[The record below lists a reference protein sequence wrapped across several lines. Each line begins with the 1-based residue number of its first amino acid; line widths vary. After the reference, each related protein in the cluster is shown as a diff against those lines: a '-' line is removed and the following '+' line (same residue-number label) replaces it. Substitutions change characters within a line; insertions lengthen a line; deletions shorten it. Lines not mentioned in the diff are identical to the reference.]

1 MAGGWGN
8 PSDISLRPLRGL
20 QSGSV
25 SPSRQLTVGTPPLP
39 PMLRSGYPWPTYTQ
53 GALMP
58 DHWGY
63 VFLAYGI
70 AAATF
75 LVYWR
80 RLSRR
85 IRDAER
91 RKGMRRG

>member
-1 MAGGWGN
+1 
-8 PSDISLRPLRGL
+8 
-20 QSGSV
+20 
-25 SPSRQLTVGTPPLP
+25 
-39 PMLRSGYPWPTYTQ
+39 
-53 GALMP
+53 MP

-85 IRDAER
+85 IRTAQN
-91 RKGMRRG
+91 RKGVRQR